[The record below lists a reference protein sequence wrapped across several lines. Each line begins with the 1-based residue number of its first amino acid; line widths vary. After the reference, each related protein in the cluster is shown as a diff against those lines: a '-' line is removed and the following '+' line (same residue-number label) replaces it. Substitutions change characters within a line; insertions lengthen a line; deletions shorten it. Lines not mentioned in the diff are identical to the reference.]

1 MRKLNYVKLT
11 LILLFSLSSYA
22 FEGIK
27 YEGLKETFE
36 HFVSLDVPEVPLR
49 RALKFFHKNKKSLE
63 NRTYITLADYSQ
75 SSREKRLYILNL
87 DDGTLQREYVAHGSG
102 RNRIGY
108 PVADR
113 NHDGYLNKC
122 KHSKFSRF
130 MRLVKHRR
138 WGMTRPGFMRI
149 DETYKSRKFDYGSMK
164 GHNSIRLTG
173 LSRSSKDVR
182 RRSVVIHEADYVKN
196 ESVVQ
201 GRTLGCPAI
210 PVGRMKHVMSKI
222 SGGSLFY
229 SYVPQCQ

>member
-1 MRKLNYVKLT
+1 MKNLIYMKLI
-11 LILLFSLSSYA
+11 LILLLSFNSHS
-22 FEGIK
+22 FDGLVREG
-27 YEGLKETFE
+27 YTETIE
-36 HFVSLDVPEVPLR
+36 HFVSLEVPESPLR
-49 RALKFFHKNKKSLE
+49 SALKFYLKNKRSLG
-63 NRTYITLADYSQ
+63 NTTYLTIADYSQ

-87 DDGTLQREYVAHGSG
+87 EEGSLQREYVAHGSG
-102 RNRIGY
+102 RNRIGF

-113 NHDGYLNKC
+113 NHDGFLNKC

-149 DETYKSRKFDYGSMK
+149 DETYKSKKFDYGSMK

-182 RRSVVIHEADYVKN
+182 RRSVVIHEASYVKN

-201 GRTLGCPAI
+201 GRTLGCPAV
-210 PVGRMKHVMSKI
+210 PVGRMKHIMSKI

-229 SYVPQCQ
+229 SYVPQC